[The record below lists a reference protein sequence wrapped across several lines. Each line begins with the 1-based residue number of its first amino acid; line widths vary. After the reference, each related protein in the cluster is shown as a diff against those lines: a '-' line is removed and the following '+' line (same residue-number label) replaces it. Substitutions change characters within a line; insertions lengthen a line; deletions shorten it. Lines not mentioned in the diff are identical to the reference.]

1 MAYMGSNPK
10 LKSLVSTGDT
20 IANLILETRVKGRF
34 VYATDL
40 DLFFADDGANLSPL
54 NRSSLDGIILGSAA
68 DVTNLLADYSTL
80 LGGGGYLA
88 ASADG
93 DKLTILDSYVPE
105 AAAAIAKQID
115 IYGES
120 CRDSILGPI
129 SFATGSDNST
139 ISNLKFSDDIT
150 LDLNVKNINLSA
162 NLRIAIT
169 KTIVDNS
176 TNADNLWLLIQE
188 A

>member
-1 MAYMGSNPK
+1 MAYIGSNPR
-10 LKSLVSTGDT
+10 LKSIVSTGD
-20 IANLILETRVKGRF
+20 ILANLVLESRVKGRI
-34 VYATDL
+34 VYATDF
-40 DLFFADDGANLSPL
+40 DAFFKDDGTNLSPIA
-54 NRSSLDGIILGSAA
+54 RSSLDGIIIGSAQ
-68 DVTNLLADYSTL
+68 DVTDLLADYSTL

-169 KTIVDNS
+169 KSVVDNS
-176 TNADNLWLLIQE
+176 TNSDNLWLMIQE